1 MKKEQLN
8 RVELKG
14 YVGSIRINRV
24 GGQVCATLSLAT
36 SYAYSSKDGAHV
48 VETTWHSVTAWE
60 GPRISG
66 LLDIKS
72 GDPVHVKGRLRAIR
86 YTSADGAE
94 RTMME
99 VFANELNKVEEEESL
114 DPQESV

>member
-48 VETTWHSVTAWE
+48 VETWHSVTAWE